1 MACVT
6 DLDFE
11 MRLLGPERRMAGGV
25 CGALDSGV
33 DESETADELM
43 SGEDGNEGVEGL
55 YAYDVDLLYIVS

>member
-1 MACVT
+1 
-6 DLDFE
+6 